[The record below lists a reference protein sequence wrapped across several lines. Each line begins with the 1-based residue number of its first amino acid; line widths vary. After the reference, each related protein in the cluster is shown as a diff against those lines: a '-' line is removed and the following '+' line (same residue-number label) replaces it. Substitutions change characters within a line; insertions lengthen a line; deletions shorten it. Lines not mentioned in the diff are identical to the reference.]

1 MQCLSATRTSTFP
14 TFLIPGLCPPKS
26 SKVPS
31 LPFSTT
37 AQRLKRDKSRN
48 RGVSAIHA
56 TGLRRR
62 QTLHV
67 KKEDLPTPVLDRT
80 KHSKIQ
86 IDPDHGLWQF
96 FNDKRSALTSPDE
109 DHAHGRAWTVEELR
123 HKSWEDLHRLW
134 WVCVKERN
142 RLATEAYERRRLNAG
157 YGDYESQE
165 RERTIKFTQRAIK
178 HGLTERWYAWDAAR
192 QVAVEEGLDLSGN
205 GPVWTPQNFEED
217 DAESEEII
225 EEPEERQTD
234 AVGEET
240 LKEVPP
246 EADSTQHR
254 PQPAATG

>member
-1 MQCLSATRTSTFP
+1 MPRLYT
-14 TFLIPGLCPPKS
+14 PKP

-31 LPFSTT
+31 SPFSTT

-67 KKEDLPTPVLDRT
+67 KKEDLPTPVLDT
-80 KHSKIQ
+80 AKHSKIQ
-86 IDPDHGLWQF
+86 VDPNHGLWQF
-96 FNDKRSALTSPDE
+96 FNNKRSAINTPDD

-134 WVCVKERN
+134 WVCAKERN

-157 YGDYESQE
+157 YGEYESQHRE
-165 RERTIKFTQRAIK
+165 REIKLTQRAIK
-178 HGLTERWYAWDAAR
+178 HALTERWYAWDAAR

-217 DAESEEII
+217 DAELEEDI
-225 EEPEERQTD
+225 EDPEGRQNNTVEEERLK
-234 AVGEET
+234 AVS
-240 LKEVPP
+240 P
-246 EADSTQHR
+246 EADSTQPR